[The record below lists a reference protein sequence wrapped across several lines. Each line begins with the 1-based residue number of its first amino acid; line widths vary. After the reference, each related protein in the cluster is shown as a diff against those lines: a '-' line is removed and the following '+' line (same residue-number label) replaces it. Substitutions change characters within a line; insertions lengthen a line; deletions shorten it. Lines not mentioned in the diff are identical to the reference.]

1 MFMLVLKQAG
11 FLILMAA
18 MGLAA
23 VIAIESGYALAWN
36 VRGEYW
42 LAIPFLVDLALVFLA
57 VALVF
62 RSLRGFLFGRGRP
75 WLAWFS
81 IVCWVGVMGT
91 MTYYEAS
98 RRHPVLGAAFAVGN
112 QALSEK
118 VSAAYNEPWSEA
130 ELASLPIEERE
141 SVCKSV
147 FLEEAG
153 SYAVKRS
160 GIPVM
165 VSLPS
170 DKELAQNVFA
180 GSACPDAMKAQYAEL
195 QRLETEY
202 VDGRPKTGVGTNE
215 TEFGRKLA
223 QAESF
228 ALMAADATLLGHPDS
243 ITKMFEIMKTFKD
256 KPVEEKIELA
266 RMKLRLMQN
275 GQIKDHQWKPI
286 EGFDFRDGHKAFIDP
301 QIWKK
306 SSDERGDEW
315 HYWTLDK
322 MADGSS
328 TIEMRNVN
336 CRKLDRVDLDFSI
349 TTKEGKSKLEP
360 FLDLF
365 GVNDQRYGPNTFAY
379 ELNALACASK
389 SQQVKL
395 TDEVANAVPGS

>member
-1 MFMLVLKQAG
+1 MFKLVLKQIG
-11 FLILMAA
+11 FLILMAV

-23 VIAIESGYALAWN
+23 VLVVESGYVLAWK

-42 LAIPFLVDLALVFLA
+42 LVIPLLVDLALVFLA

-62 RSLRGFLFGRGRP
+62 RSLGGFLFGRGRP

-81 IVCWVGVMGT
+81 IVCWVGVMGI
-91 MTYYEAS
+91 MAYSEAS
-98 RRHPVLGAAFAVGN
+98 RRQALFGATFAVGN
-112 QALSEK
+112 QALGEK

-130 ELASLPIEERE
+130 ELASLPTEEQE
-141 SVCKSV
+141 SVCQSV
-147 FLEEAG
+147 FLEKAG

-165 VSLPS
+165 VALPS
-170 DKELAQNVFA
+170 DNESAKTVFA

-202 VDGRPKTGVGTNE
+202 SDGLPKRDGNAAE

-223 QAESF
+223 RAEF
-228 ALMAADATLLGHPDS
+228 YAVMGAEATLLGHPDS

-266 RMKLRLMQN
+266 RMKLRLIQN
-275 GQIKDHQWKPI
+275 GQIRDHQWKPI
-286 EGFDFRDGHKAFIDP
+286 EGFDFSDGHKAFIDP
-301 QIWKK
+301 QIWRK

-336 CRKLDRVDLDFSI
+336 CRKPDRVDLDFSI

-365 GVNDQRYGPNTFAY
+365 GANDQRYGPNTFAY
-379 ELNALACASK
+379 ELNTLACASK